1 MDAVVANPSEVAG
14 QLDAGT
20 LTALTF
26 SDSARSTN
34 NPDVPTLKELGYD
47 FSFSLPQGVV
57 MPNELDP
64 AVQDWWVS
72 TLKKVV
78 ETPEWQEYLVKN
90 GMSGNPIW
98 GDDLATYLAQTS
110 TQYRATLVEIG
121 AIEK

>member
-1 MDAVVANPSEVAG
+1 MVANPSEVAG

-98 GDDLATYLAQTS
+98 GDDFATYLAQTS